1 MEMTVDFE
9 VKLVRTVTNPAER
22 RRRLLI
28 AYDCL
33 LKAAPPGGVRTTPA
47 VGSTK
52 PIEEPLNAVP
62 TQVPA
67 I

>member
-1 MEMTVDFE
+1 MEMTLDFD
-9 VKLVRTVTNPAER
+9 VSLVRTVTHPAER

-33 LKAAPPGGVRTTPA
+33 LKAASPGDVEPPPA
-47 VGSTK
+47 VGSTR
-52 PIEEPLNAVP
+52 PIDEPLEAAP
-62 TQVPA
+62 TQVPT